1 MGPLGQTHTH
11 KPREGVR
18 GRRTLSS
25 SHLTTEPRYFTPRT
39 PHVHTSRFNKSLHR
53 KSTKSQV
60 KRQIKTK
67 TTDNRVSKHF
77 HCCFK
82 LQPSLLREAHMEAHH
97 IYSSDVGRT
106 PNGPP
111 QPYPI
116 SYGTERRALHRT
128 CIKEG
133 GVSPRTHIVGTPK
146 VGPHTVQTPQC
157 SSLVV

>member
-11 KPREGVR
+11 KPRECVR
-18 GRRTLSS
+18 GRRTQSS

-82 LQPSLLREAHMEAHH
+82 LQPSPLREAHMEAHV
-97 IYSSDVGRT
+97 ISIRRNETTCSTSYMYKGRR
-106 PNGPP
+106 GISKD
-111 QPYPI
+111 PYRRN
-116 SYGTERRALHRT
+116 TEGR
-128 CIKEG
+128 
-133 GVSPRTHIVGTPK
+133 STHL
-146 VGPHTVQTPQC
+146 QTPQC